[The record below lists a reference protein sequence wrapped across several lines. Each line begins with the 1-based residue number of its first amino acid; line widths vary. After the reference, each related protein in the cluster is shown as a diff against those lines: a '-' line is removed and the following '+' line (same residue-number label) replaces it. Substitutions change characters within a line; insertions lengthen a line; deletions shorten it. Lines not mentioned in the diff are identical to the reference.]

1 MNFSHVLVR
10 RTPLA
15 SPAFLALQCSEKRIF
30 AFKMF
35 NNEIDFQLYPQLC
48 IQSKTISRE
57 LQCRDSN
64 QANIRSMPFI
74 AISNSKRENEMKGLV
89 RRCNEE
95 VVVYRGGA
103 CGYFVCGGSTAYHAA
118 GCSLSITL
126 SAIELL
132 LWFHT

>member
-1 MNFSHVLVR
+1 
-10 RTPLA
+10 
-15 SPAFLALQCSEKRIF
+15 
-30 AFKMF
+30 MF

-74 AISNSKRENEMKGLV
+74 VISNSKRENEMKGLV

-95 VVVYRGGA
+95 VVVYREGPVVIL
-103 CGYFVCGGSTAYHAA
+103 FVVGPKLTTVLVVAYQ
-118 GCSLSITL
+118 
-126 SAIELL
+126 
-132 LWFHT
+132 

>member
-1 MNFSHVLVR
+1 
-10 RTPLA
+10 
-15 SPAFLALQCSEKRIF
+15 
-30 AFKMF
+30 MF

-48 IQSKTISRE
+48 TQSKTISRE

-64 QANIRSMPFI
+64 QANIPSMPFI

-103 CGYFVCGGSTAYHAA
+103 CGYFVCGGSTLYHPAP
-118 GCSLSITL
+118 CSLSITL
-126 SAIELL
+126 SAPELL
-132 LWFHT
+132 LWLHRLLLLLYTGSSYHSLGTPFFISSCSTL